1 MTSATAPSHASQ
13 LATVLPSRGLSGP
26 VPWLVAVM
34 TVLAM
39 LGLAAAIGLTPAANA
54 LSGQIAGRVTVQIIE
69 SDPIARRSNV
79 VAIRE
84 RLREL
89 PYVGAVRSVP
99 EEELQALASQWL
111 GEGAIASGMT
121 LPALIDVDLVAAHSG
136 RDVARLRNDVQALVP
151 SARVTAHADW
161 LGPVAGLMRTIGW
174 LSAGIALLLVAMAA
188 TIAVISAR
196 AALVAQRRTIDVLHL
211 VGATDVQIARL
222 FQRQIARDTMIGAF
236 SGAATGLL
244 LILAL
249 GWLMQGVTSGLVA
262 NRGWMPYLWVML
274 VPPLII
280 AAAVLAAR
288 LAVLRSLRAM
298 P

>member
-1 MTSATAPSHASQ
+1 MTDPAMQSASGR
-13 LATVLPSRGLSGP
+13 LALVLPARGLTGP
-26 VPWLVAVM
+26 VPWMIAVM

-39 LGLAAAIGLTPAANA
+39 LGTAAAIGLTPAARA
-54 LSGQIAGRVTVQIIE
+54 LSGQIAGRVTVQIIDG
-69 SDPIARRSNV
+69 DPIVRRNS
-79 VAIRE
+79 VAAVRTM
-84 RLREL
+84 LRDL
-89 PYVGAVRSVP
+89 PYVSAVRSVP

-111 GEGAIASGMT
+111 GEGANASGLA
-121 LPALIDVDLVAAHSG
+121 LPALIDVDLVGSHSG
-136 RDVARLRNDVQALVP
+136 GDVARLRNDIRSLVP

-174 LSAGIALLLVAMAA
+174 LSAAIALLLVATAAA
-188 TIAVISAR
+188 TAVISAR
-196 AALVAQRRTIDVLHL
+196 ASLVAQRGTIDVLHL

-222 FQRQIARDTMIGAF
+222 FQRQTAHDTMIGAA
-236 SGAATGLL
+236 SGAAVGIV
-244 LILAL
+244 LILLL

-262 NRGWMPYLWVML
+262 DRGWTPYMGVML

-280 AAAVLAAR
+280 TAAVLSAR